1 VLELIASPPLIPI
14 LLGLVVAL
22 GVLWSSAPGSQIHAR

>member
-1 VLELIASPPLIPI
+1 MILKLI

-22 GVLWSSAPGSQIHAR
+22 WVAHAWHKSSDVIDNIQ

>member
-22 GVLWSSAPGSQIHAR
+22 GVLL